1 MIDWRRAI
9 NFSREAVSS
18 STRALGSLSGKALL
32 SAEWSLAMRAVEG
45 EEIGFGGVE
54 DAEGGE
60 EDGEDESGAEDAGG
74 EEGVEGED
82 GAGGV
87 EDEAGEE
94 DEAGAEDGFI
104 SCSTWEE

>member
-60 EDGEDESGAEDAGG
+60 E
-74 EEGVEGED
+74 GVEGED
-82 GAGGV
+82 GAGCV
-87 EDEAGEE
+87 E